1 MRVIAGA
8 LGGRSL
14 VAPKGHATRPT
25 SDRVR
30 EALFSMLGDV
40 TGTSVLDLYS
50 GTGALGIEALSRGAS
65 RAVFVENARPAL
77 EALRRNLETLGLRAS
92 SLVVTSPVLRAVRGL
107 SARGPFDLVLVDPP
121 YADLAEAGQAIEL
134 LVDQALCSDTARI
147 VLEHASRDAAPE
159 LHGLTCQ
166 ATRRYGDTSLSFYAF
181 AASSEKVPSEK
192 VPSEKVPTT
201 FEEQAREDV
210 SSGDSDE

>member
-30 EALFSMLGDV
+30 EALFSVLGDV
-40 TGTSVLDLYS
+40 SGSSVLDLYA

-77 EALRRNLETLGLRAS
+77 DALRRNLDTLDLHAS
-92 SLVVTSPVLRAVRGL
+92 TVAISSPVLRAVRGL
-107 SARGPFDLVLVDPP
+107 SSRGPFDLVFVDPP
-121 YADLAEAGQAIEL
+121 YADLAEAAQVLEL
-134 LVDQALCSDTARI
+134 LVEQGLCSDEARV
-147 VLEHASRDAAPE
+147 VLEHASRDAAPN
-159 LHGLTCQ
+159 LKGLTCQ
-166 ATRRYGDTSLSFYAF
+166 STRRYGDTSVSFYA
-181 AASSEKVPSEK
+181 A
-192 VPSEKVPTT
+192 EKVPTT
-201 FEEQAREDV
+201 F
-210 SSGDSDE
+210 